1 MTRPAK
7 PPAATITTRPASLAL
22 IASIIE
28 QLTDKSRAAKHVG
41 SHLDYVDADFYQR
54 GRKRPIGSL
63 SVVAAL
69 DSLANDV
76 TRFEDFDLT
85 DADRVEV
92 RGR

>member
-1 MTRPAK
+1 MTRTAK

-28 QLTDKSRAAKHVG
+28 QLTDKSRAANHVG
-41 SHLDYVDADFYQR
+41 SNLDFIDAVFFQR

-69 DSLANDV
+69 ASLANDV
-76 TRFEDFDLT
+76 TRFEKFDLM

-92 RGR
+92 RS